1 MKQFILFLHG
11 KYAKRDLSYYRS
23 LCKGKKTVA
32 VDGGYEF
39 FKQAR
44 FVPDI
49 LIGDFDSLK
58 TNLKRLPAKIQIV
71 RHPEAKDKTDAEI
84 AVDHCIAGGAERI
97 ELVQP
102 SFGEPDQFMGN
113 MMLLTQYALYKRN
126 PSYVCLSIVNR
137 EYEAFAIRD
146 GRYWIKGK
154 PGEMISIMPMT
165 DQIKLSWSGTS
176 YDVDKV
182 VIARGESRAL
192 RNSFQEKKA
201 EIRITGLALLVHQF
215 GPGLG
220 SKLKS

>member
-11 KYAKRDLSYYRS
+11 KYGVRDVSHYRS
-23 LCKGKKTVA
+23 LCKGKRTVA

-39 FKQAR
+39 FKRAKLI
-44 FVPDI
+44 PEI

-58 TNLKRLPAKIQIV
+58 PKLEKLPAKIQIV
-71 RHPEAKDKTDAEI
+71 RHPEAKDRTDAEI
-84 AVDHCIAGGAERI
+84 AVDHCIANGAERI

-113 MMLLTQYALYKRN
+113 MMLLTQYALHKRN
-126 PSYVCLSIVNR
+126 PSYVCLCILNR

-154 PGEMISIMPMT
+154 PGEMISIIPMS

-182 VIARGESRAL
+182 VIERGESRAL
-192 RNSFQEKKA
+192 RNTFRSKKA
-201 EIRITGLALLVHQF
+201 EIRINGLALLVHQF
-215 GPGLG
+215 GRAAGR
-220 SKLKS
+220 